1 MLLKLWI
8 IPDIGEIRWFT
19 SSQVTYPPQRIN
31 RIIAY
36 TFQKL
41 SESLGS
47 CGAWGL
53 NYQNCV
59 ISTRQDRAWGAYDP
73 ERRGIIAKRQLRR
86 LLLDCVPQA
95 EKSQAWLQ
103 DVEDGEWTLNLCI
116 YDISDDT
123 QLYMDD
129 MN

>member
-1 MLLKLWI
+1 MAFAKL
-8 IPDIGEIRWFT
+8 P
-19 SSQVTYPPQRIN
+19 V
-31 RIIAY
+31 
-36 TFQKL
+36 
-41 SESLGS
+41 
-47 CGAWGL
+47 
-53 NYQNCV
+53 NCV

-103 DVEDGEWTLNLCI
+103 DVEAGEWTLHLCI

-123 QLYMDD
+123 QFYMDD